1 MLKIHNNSRF
11 LAIKRLFSSVSPRLV
26 KDQKIEHL
34 KLMVQKLKTLPIEIE
49 TKYLD
54 KQTLSRLTSCSDSF
68 VIDLV
73 NNLNTYDIKSKYM
86 SDILRTHDDWNLLR
100 RGKLN
105 EMIDMLRSISF
116 KKEVYLSVISQNKL
130 LLNTTERQLVNRLGE
145 LKDFF
150 NKQHLERIL
159 LNSSQILTDDID
171 SIRYKFTYIFALM
184 GIEQKE
190 MMLSSVF
197 SYSISFI
204 RERHLFLLR
213 AAFFDKPNK
222 KGLTKIEN
230 PRLYNIIDSNLKDYL
245 RICTKD
251 TFTVSNYETF
261 CEYLKLQNFDDELL
275 GLRIGKQMQDQII
288 ESIKI
293 QKDDDFKQRKEEF
306 QKY

>member
-11 LAIKRLFSSVSPRLV
+11 LAIKRLFSSVSRLV

-105 EMIDMLRSISF
+105 EMIDMLRSVSF

>member
-105 EMIDMLRSISF
+105 EMIDMLRSVSF

>member
-11 LAIKRLFSSVSPRLV
+11 LALKRLFSSASPCLV
-26 KDQKIEHL
+26 KDQQIEHL
-34 KLMVQKLKTLPIEIE
+34 KQMVQKLKTLPIEIE

-54 KQTLSRLTSCSDSF
+54 KQTLTRLASCSDSF

-86 SDILRTHDDWNLLR
+86 SNILRTHDDWNLLT

-105 EMIDMLRSISF
+105 EIIDMLRSVSF

-130 LLNTTERQLVNRLGE
+130 LLNTTEPQLVKRLDE
-145 LKDFF
+145 LKGFF

-159 LNSSQILTDDID
+159 LKSSQILTEDID
-171 SIRYKFTYIFALM
+171 SIRYKFTYLFALM

-197 SYSISFI
+197 SYSINFI

-213 AAFFDKPNK
+213 TAFFDKPNK

-230 PRLYNIIDSNLKDYL
+230 PRLYNIIDSNLNDYL

-251 TFTVSNYETF
+251 MFTVSNYETF
-261 CEYLKLQNFDDELL
+261 CEYLKQQNFDDELL

-293 QKDDDFKQRKEEF
+293 QKNDDFKLRKEEF

>member
-105 EMIDMLRSISF
+105 EMIDMLRSVSF

-230 PRLYNIIDSNLKDYL
+230 PRLYNIIDRNLKDYL